1 MAHRWFPLQKLPSAK
16 GCCGAPCYGSFPS
29 NHQTTQVFKAPS
41 PTPPLPQLEI
51 IVYEH
56 LSMWVTCCNCIK
68 VQQILLPNP
77 PSVTSLEFFSW
88 ECSPRNFLHTN
99 LCSVCFQGTRS
110 KTEQTS
116 VVLIKKMKGWISS
129 LLLCFLAPWTL
140 EFFDNSCSCLKT
152 PGNGYDRHFIL
163 ATPAGLITE
172 IRNVSQTDHPP
183 ILHPVGVD
191 TVSFYYKVLYGVHAK
206 VGLFKKKKK
215 KHLFSL
221 WTSKKQ
227 CLFIFCWYQN

>member
-29 NHQTTQVFKAPS
+29 NHQATQVFKAPS

-56 LSMWVTCCNCIK
+56 LSTWVTCCNRIK
-68 VQQILLPNP
+68 VQQILLPHP

-99 LCSVCFQGTRS
+99 LCSVCLQGTRS

-129 LLLCFLAPWTL
+129 LLKTLPLLSGSMDFGILWQFLQLFENTRKWIWQTL
-140 EFFDNSCSCLKT
+140 
-152 PGNGYDRHFIL
+152 HFSNPSR
-163 ATPAGLITE
+163 THH
-172 IRNVSQTDHPP
+172 RN
-183 ILHPVGVD
+183 
-191 TVSFYYKVLYGVHAK
+191 
-206 VGLFKKKKK
+206 
-215 KHLFSL
+215 
-221 WTSKKQ
+221 
-227 CLFIFCWYQN
+227 